1 MVGKIRVEVPEGLP
15 LNDLR
20 KKIVELIKEEEDK
33 LASLDRSNKM
43 DILSE
48 RELDEL
54 IETKEPL
61 QKEERK
67 KILDKYYGIVKL
79 DRIVGIEEILDLEE
93 DTWRY

>member
-1 MVGKIRVEVPEGLP
+1 MDVPEGLH

-20 KKIVELIKEEEDK
+20 KKILELIKEEEDK
-33 LASLDRSNKM
+33 LTLLDRSNRMKV
-43 DILSE
+43 LSR

-67 KILDKYYGIVKL
+67 KILDKYYGSVKL
-79 DRIVGIEEILDLEE
+79 DRTVSIEEILDLEE
-93 DTWRY
+93 DNWRY